1 MVVNLLRVH
10 VVQSCSSPGHE
21 FQYTKCDFSPKK
33 LHAHISYVMKNQEK
47 KNGLEPSE
55 HFVL

>member
-1 MVVNLLRVH
+1 MLVNLLRVH
-10 VVQSCSSPGHE
+10 VVQSYNSPGHE
-21 FQYTKCDFSPKK
+21 FQYTKCDFSSKK
-33 LHAHISYVMKNQEK
+33 LHSQISFTMKNQE